1 MSLYSSIRLAGNTL
15 RANQIGLQVVGQNIA
30 NANTPGY
37 VREEAALAPAP
48 VQRVGKLLLGTGVDV
63 EAVVQK
69 IDNFLE
75 ERLRGSVSD
84 RADAETQES
93 SYLQLETAIAELSDT
108 DLSTSIISFF
118 SSINEI
124 LNQPESA
131 AVRHLAVLE
140 GNALTSNI
148 NRLAGRVAEI
158 RSGLNDRVIG
168 MAGDLNRLIEEIRK
182 LNVQITMAEV
192 GDVSASD
199 AAGLRDQR
207 LQALEDLATLIDIRV
222 KEQPDGSVN
231 VYSGGDFL
239 VFQGISRE
247 VEVVLEGNQG
257 LTVAGIHLVGTGA
270 PLNAV
275 SGELAGLLTARDEIA
290 GGFLQQLDQFVQTL
304 AFEFN
309 KLYSRGQGLRG
320 FQQLTG
326 EFAVTANDLALNQA
340 GLEFTPVNGSFQ
352 LMVHNEQ
359 TGITE
364 TTEVLVDLNGLG
376 EETTLADL
384 ATTLAA
390 IDGITAGITSD
401 GKLTI
406 SGDSADREF
415 AFGGDTGGVLAALG
429 LNTFFS
435 GSTAGD
441 LGVSE
446 VLREDPAK
454 FAASRGGIAAD
465 TENAEELAAFLD
477 RPIQSRNGLSLAA
490 LYDGLMG
497 ETTQASSLTQAAAE
511 GARVFE
517 TTLRGQ
523 KLAISG
529 VNLDEEAV
537 RMIGLQR
544 SFQAA
549 ARYIAALDELLEI
562 LVNL

>member
-1 MSLYSSIRLAGNTL
+1 MSLYSSIRLAANTL

-37 VREEAALAPAP
+37 VREEAALSPAP

-93 SYLQLETAIAELSDT
+93 SYLQLETAIGELSET

-140 GNALTSNI
+140 GNELTSNI

-168 MAGDLNRLIEEIRK
+168 MAGDLNRLIEEIRR

-207 LQALEDLATLIDIRV
+207 LQALEDLATLVDIRV

-247 VEVVLEGNQG
+247 VEVVLESNQG
-257 LTVAGIHLVGTGA
+257 LTVADIHLVGTGA
-270 PLNAV
+270 PLSAV
-275 SGELAGLLTARDEIA
+275 AGELAGLLTARDEIT
-290 GGFLQQLDQFVQTL
+290 GGFLQQLDRFVQTL

-309 KLYSRGQGLRG
+309 KLYSQGQGLRG
-320 FQQLTG
+320 FQQLTS
-326 EFAVTANDLALNQA
+326 EFAVTANDLPLSQA

-352 LMVHNEQ
+352 VMVRNEQ
-359 TGITE
+359 TGITK

-384 ATTLAA
+384 ATMLAA
-390 IDGITAGITSD
+390 VDGMTAGITSD

-406 SGDSADREF
+406 SSDSADQEF
-415 AFGGDTGGVLAALG
+415 AFGGDTSGVLAALG

-446 VLREDPAK
+446 VLRQDPAK

-465 TENAEELAAFLD
+465 TENAEELAALLD

-511 GARVFE
+511 GTRVFE

-549 ARYIAALDELLEI
+549 ARYIAALDELLQI
-562 LVNL
+562 VVNL

>member
-37 VREEAALAPAP
+37 IREEAALAPAP

-222 KEQPDGSVN
+222 REQPDGSVN

-247 VEVVLEGNQG
+247 VEVVLESNQG
-257 LTVAGIHLVGTGA
+257 LTLAGIHLVGTGA

-275 SGELAGLLTARDEIA
+275 AGELAGLLTARDEIT

-309 KLYSRGQGLRG
+309 KLYSQGQGLRG

-326 EFAVTANDLALNQA
+326 EFAVTANDLALSQA
-340 GLEFTPVNGSFQ
+340 GLDFTPVNGSFQ
-352 LMVHNEQ
+352 VMVHNEQ

-384 ATTLAA
+384 ATMLAA

-415 AFGGDTGGVLAALG
+415 AFGGDTSGVLAALG

-435 GSTAGD
+435 GSTAGE

-544 SFQAA
+544 SFQAS

-562 LVNL
+562 VVNL

>member
-1 MSLYSSIRLAGNTL
+1 MSLYSSIRLAANTL

-37 VREEAALAPAP
+37 IREEAALAPAP

-93 SYLQLETAIAELSDT
+93 SYLQLETAIGELSET
-108 DLSTSIISFF
+108 DLSTSIIGFF

-140 GNALTSNI
+140 GNALTSDI

-168 MAGDLNRLIEEIRK
+168 MAGDINRLIEEIRK

-207 LQALEDLATLIDIRV
+207 LQALEDLATLVDIRV
-222 KEQPDGSVN
+222 REQPDGSVN

-247 VEVVLEGNQG
+247 VEVVLENNQG
-257 LTVAGIHLVGTGA
+257 LTVADIHLVGTGA
-270 PLNAV
+270 PLNAAA
-275 SGELAGLLTARDEIA
+275 GELAGLLTARDEIM
-290 GGFLQQLDQFVQTL
+290 GGFLQQLDQFVETL

-309 KLYSRGQGLRG
+309 KVYSQGQGLRG

-326 EFAVTANDLALNQA
+326 EFAVTANDVALSQA

-352 LMVHNEQ
+352 VMVCNEQ

-376 EETTLADL
+376 EDTSLADL
-384 ATTLAA
+384 ATLLAA

-406 SGDSADREF
+406 SGDSADQQF
-415 AFGGDTGGVLAALG
+415 AFGGDTSGVLAALG

-562 LVNL
+562 VVNL

>member
-1 MSLYSSIRLAGNTL
+1 MSLYSSIRMAGNTL

-37 VREEAALAPAP
+37 IREEAALAPAP

-270 PLNAV
+270 PLYAV

-309 KLYSRGQGLRG
+309 KLYSQGQGLRG

-326 EFAVTANDLALNQA
+326 EFAVTANDLALSKA
-340 GLEFTPVNGSFQ
+340 GLDFTPVNGSFQ
-352 LMVHNEQ
+352 VMVHNEQ

-384 ATTLAA
+384 ATMLAA

-435 GSTAGD
+435 GSTAGE

-517 TTLRGQ
+517 TSLRGQ